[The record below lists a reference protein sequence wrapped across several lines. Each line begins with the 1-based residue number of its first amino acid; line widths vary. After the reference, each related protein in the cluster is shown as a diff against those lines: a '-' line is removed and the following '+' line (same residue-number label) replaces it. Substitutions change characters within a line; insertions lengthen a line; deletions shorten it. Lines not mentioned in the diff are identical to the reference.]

1 MKKEIIEWVK
11 SLIFAIVVV
20 LVIQMFIQPTI
31 IFHKSMV
38 PTLEPKDFIIIKKT
52 KNVERNNIIVFKSN
66 LTLGEAGLKELPF
79 YKRIFTN
86 KDTKKRLIKRV
97 IGMPGDKIFVDGD
110 NVYINDVLVNE
121 QFAVQGAHSI
131 VTIDKIPEDYYFLM
145 GDNRPISLD
154 SRDPS
159 IGLVSKKDIEGV
171 AIFRLFPFSKIG
183 SLHDL

>member
-1 MKKEIIEWVK
+1 MKKEIIEWIK
-11 SLIFAIVVV
+11 SLVFAVIVVF
-20 LVIQMFIQPTI
+20 VIQMFIQPTI
-31 IFHKSMV
+31 IYHRSMV
-38 PTLEPKDFIIIKKT
+38 PTLEPKDFIVIKKT
-52 KNVERNNIIVFKSN
+52 SNVERNDIIVVKSN

-79 YKRIFTN
+79 YKRLFTS
-86 KDTKKRLIKRV
+86 KDTHKKLIKRV

-110 NVYINDVLVNE
+110 NVYINDELIDEKFVVK
-121 QFAVQGAHSI
+121 GSHSI

-159 IGLVSKKDIEGV
+159 IGLVSKDKIEGI

-183 SLHDL
+183 SLDDF